1 MSNQIPWNW
10 GTNATEIARRYPAD
24 DVYSGPAAAL
34 TRAVTVQAPTDLVYR
49 WLCQVGVAPYSY
61 DLVDN
66 LGRRSPQQLTPG
78 ADELEIGDRMMIF
91 ELTDVQPGRQWTGVS
106 FGRARRLFGPIAAT
120 YAVEPGDSDDGCR
133 LLCRL
138 SFEQPNGLD
147 RLRAVLLSWGDLI
160 MMRRQLL
167 NLKAL
172 AERDAAAAQ
181 V

>member
-1 MSNQIPWNW
+1 MVNGIPWNW
-10 GTNATEIARRYPAD
+10 GTTEAEIARRYPAD
-24 DVYSGPAAAL
+24 DVFSGPTAAL
-34 TRAVTVQAPTDLVYR
+34 TRAVTVQAPPELVYR
-49 WLCQVGVAPYSY
+49 WLCQVRVAPYSY

-66 LGRRSPQQLTPG
+66 LGRRSPQHLTPG

-91 ELTDVQPGRQWTGVS
+91 ELTDVQPGRQWTGVT

-120 YAVEPGDSDDGCR
+120 YAVEPAESDGSRIVCR
-133 LLCRL
+133 MG
-138 SFEQPNGLD
+138 FEQPTGFD

-172 AERDAAAAQ
+172 AERDAIAAQ